1 MLTLFFTI
9 IFLAEIIVAGWVI
22 SWIVKLDKK
31 VCETNKKMLEFQPK
45 MREQIKKLTCTLE
58 LASSC
63 LDYFVTFIAERKT
76 TCVNS
81 LKKNIITTILF
92 MILKIPFKQI
102 ATGVEILLLIKKILR
117 V

>member
-22 SWIVKLDKK
+22 SWIIKLDKK

-58 LASSC
+58 L
-63 LDYFVTFIAERKT
+63 
-76 TCVNS
+76 VNS

>member
-9 IFLAEIIVAGWVI
+9 IFLAEIIVAGWII
-22 SWIVKLDKK
+22 SWLIKFDKK
-31 VCETNKKMLEFQPK
+31 ICQTNQKVLDFQPK
-45 MREQIKKLTCTLE
+45 LKTQIKNITCNLE

-63 LDYFVTFIAERKT
+63 LDYFVTFIAEKKDN
-76 TCVNS
+76 CVNS
-81 LKKNIITTILF
+81 LKKNIIITILF

-102 ATGVEILLLIKKILR
+102 ATTVNILFLIKKLLR

>member
-1 MLTLFFTI
+1 M
-9 IFLAEIIVAGWVI
+9 AEIIVAGWVI
-22 SWIVKLDKK
+22 SWIIKLDKK
-31 VCETNKKMLEFQPK
+31 VCAANQKVLEFQPK
-45 MREQIKKLTCTLE
+45 LKEQIKKLTCMLE

-63 LDYFVTFIAERKT
+63 LDYFVTFIAERKA

-81 LKKNIITTILF
+81 LKKNLITTILF

-102 ATGVEILLLIKKILR
+102 ATGVEILLLVKKVLR

>member
-22 SWIVKLDKK
+22 SWIIKLDKK

-63 LDYFVTFIAERKT
+63 LDYFVTFIAERIRTMTKPIRIPIIVSIPDT
-76 TCVNS
+76 
-81 LKKNIITTILF
+81 LNICLRLEARQRLF
-92 MILKIPFKQI
+92 
-102 ATGVEILLLIKKILR
+102 IK